1 MVSNQPN
8 SPAHHMLIHI
18 LQYLQ
23 IKQIRWSNV
32 QHFSLA
38 AFLPSV
44 VLEKV
49 SISKYDLSQNNL

>member
-1 MVSNQPN
+1 
-8 SPAHHMLIHI
+8 MLTHI

-32 QHFSLA
+32 QHVSLV
-38 AFLPSV
+38 AFFPSV

>member
-1 MVSNQPN
+1 
-8 SPAHHMLIHI
+8 MLTHI
-18 LQYLQ
+18 LQYLW

-32 QHFSLA
+32 QHVSLV
-38 AFLPSV
+38 AFFPSV